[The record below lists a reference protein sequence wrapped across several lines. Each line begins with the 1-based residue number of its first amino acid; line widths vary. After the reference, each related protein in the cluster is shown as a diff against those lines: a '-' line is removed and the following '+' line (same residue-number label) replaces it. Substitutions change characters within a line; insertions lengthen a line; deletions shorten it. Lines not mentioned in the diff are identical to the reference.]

1 MSMPKN
7 LSPSHLLRCLR
18 EIVDSD
24 FFPEGAETRLQRPDR
39 FYFRYFFPFLLLHLG
54 CLGVIWVGWSWA
66 AVITAVVLYFVR
78 MFFVTGIYH
87 RYFCHKSYSASRPV
101 QFVLALLGLTCAQ
114 RGPLWWAAVHRH
126 HHAHSD
132 EEVDVHSPGMQGFV
146 WAHIGWLT
154 SARNYPTNYKMV
166 RDYAKFPEL
175 RFLNR
180 FDLIGPILL
189 AGGVFLFG
197 AALQRFAPGLGTNG
211 WQMLVWGFFI
221 STTLLFHGTCTI
233 NSFTHMMGSRRY
245 DTGDDSRNSF
255 LLSLV
260 TLGEGWH
267 NNHHRFQGAAR
278 QGFYWWEI
286 DITYYTLKTL
296 SLLGIIRDL
305 RPVPKEAYEESAQ
318 LTSSKP

>member
-1 MSMPKN
+1 MTLLKN
-7 LSPSHLLRCLR
+7 LSPSHLFRCLR

-24 FFPEGAETRLQRPDR
+24 FFPEGAEVRLQRPDK

-101 QFVLALLGLTCAQ
+101 QFLLALLGLTCAQ

-132 EEVDVHSPGMQGFV
+132 EEEDIHSPGMQGFI

-180 FDLIGPILL
+180 FDLIGPLLL
-189 AGGVFLFG
+189 AAGVFLFG
-197 AALQRFAPGLGTNG
+197 AALQHFAPGLGTNG

-255 LLSLV
+255 LLALV

-267 NNHHRFQGAAR
+267 NNHHRFQASAR

-305 RPVPKEAYEESAQ
+305 RPVPKEAYEESARIAPGK
-318 LTSSKP
+318 S